1 VGSRPYGCPEEAV
14 SSEEFEV
21 AGKRYK
27 IPPPQPPFSLE
38 WQGTFDYP
46 LYDGV
51 LEGEL
56 ITPRPESVSR
66 NTLIKICEMLGFEAN
81 DVTQI
86 LLTPAGVEVVV
97 LRRFDS
103 DMVRL
108 NKPLMEH
115 IILDVT
121 RLEM

>member
-1 VGSRPYGCPEEAV
+1 M